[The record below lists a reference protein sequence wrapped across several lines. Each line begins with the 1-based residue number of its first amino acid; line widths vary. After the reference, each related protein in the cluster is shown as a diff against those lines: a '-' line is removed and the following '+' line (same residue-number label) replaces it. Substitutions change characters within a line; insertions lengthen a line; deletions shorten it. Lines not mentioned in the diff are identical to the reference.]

1 MYFGAFSLPATV
13 LGWGERVGDLVCPI
27 SSSMAVL
34 LTPGEDGHVHST
46 NNNSNHATSAFC
58 VKVETG
64 FPAPFNLKAAKS
76 LHTPHSTTT

>member
-13 LGWGERVGDLVCPI
+13 LGVGGKVGVGDLVCPV

-34 LTPGEDGHVHST
+34 LTRGEDGHVHST
-46 NNNSNHATSAFC
+46 NNNSNHATSASC

-64 FPAPFNLKAAKS
+64 FPAPS
-76 LHTPHSTTT
+76 ST

>member
-13 LGWGERVGDLVCPI
+13 LGWGGRGELGVGDLVCPV

-34 LTPGEDGHVHST
+34 LTRGEDGHVHST
-46 NNNSNHATSAFC
+46 NNNSNHATSASC

-64 FPAPFNLKAAKS
+64 FPAPS
-76 LHTPHSTTT
+76 ST